1 MTFSENLNRIC
12 QEQGTTVSAIL
23 KRMGVS
29 TSKVTLWNNGS
40 LPKQEMLIRLANELR
55 CSVMDF
61 FQDEEHDESS
71 MSRPSAMLSED
82 EREIVIF
89 FRKLSLREQ
98 HIFMA
103 RMYDYESN
111 MLKKE

>member
-40 LPKQEMLIRLANELR
+40 LPKQEMLLKLAKELG

-61 FQDEEHDESS
+61 FADNEDGTSVS
-71 MSRPSAMLSED
+71 DYVVLDED
-82 EREIVIF
+82 EKEVIRM
-89 FRKLSLREQ
+89 FRGLTNKER
-98 HIFMA
+98 HKFMA
-103 RMYDYESN
+103 QAYSYEEA
-111 MLKKE
+111 LLRKKE